1 MKGESNTSIHVT
13 KLIRLIRLS
22 VVLLFAFI
30 GSMIFFVFS
39 LSINSSPQP
48 IETAVSTEVLDDAD
62 WDKIENG
69 IHVRTGLIDSE
80 GLMAVVSNC
89 TNCHSAKLLTQN
101 RMSADQ
107 WNETIKWMQE
117 TQNLWDLGGNQEII
131 VKYLTTNYPYKKK
144 GRRAI
149 LSNIEWYELED

>member
-1 MKGESNTSIHVT
+1 MKGETNTSIHVT

-39 LSINSSPQP
+39 LSFNSNPQP

-69 IHVRTGLIDSE
+69 YTCEDRID
-80 GLMAVVSNC
+80 
-89 TNCHSAKLLTQN
+89 
-101 RMSADQ
+101 RF
-107 WNETIKWMQE
+107 
-117 TQNLWDLGGNQEII
+117 
-131 VKYLTTNYPYKKK
+131 
-144 GRRAI
+144 
-149 LSNIEWYELED
+149 